1 MCSLTHSQLLQA
13 IYRYSVQSADKTAII
28 AKGVS
33 VSYALLW
40 KNILGAAACLQS
52 LGLEKGDC
60 ILLSA
65 LKDVEFV
72 YLYFA
77 AHLLGLVNVIVDPTS
92 NEERK
97 KIYH

>member
-1 MCSLTHSQLLQA
+1 ME
-13 IYRYSVQSADKTAII
+13 
-28 AKGVS
+28 
-33 VSYALLW
+33 
-40 KNILGAAACLQS
+40 NILGAAACLQS
-52 LGLEKGDC
+52 SGLEKGDC

-97 KIYH
+97 NISLKRFVRKESLVLREVLGILRFLWWENQPTSDCFLLKI